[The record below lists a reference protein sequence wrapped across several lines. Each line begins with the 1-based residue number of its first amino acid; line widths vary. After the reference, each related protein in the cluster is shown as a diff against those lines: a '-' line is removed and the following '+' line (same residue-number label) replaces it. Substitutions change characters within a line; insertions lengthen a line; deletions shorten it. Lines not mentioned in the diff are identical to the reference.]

1 MKAGII
7 LSIICGLL
15 ITSCST
21 VRVVTDYDTKATFT
35 QYKTFAYFKPGVDK
49 VEISD
54 LDKRR
59 ILRSIDAVMQSRG
72 LKKSDTPDI
81 LVNISTEAEKNTYLY
96 PNNFGFG
103 FGWSPFWWGNNF
115 ANTYDVIEGTL
126 FIDLIDA
133 NKKELIWQG
142 IGSAPIVQQGP
153 EEKEE
158 RIYEIVSSIL
168 AKYPPVLKQ

>member
-1 MKAGII
+1 MGVRFI
-7 LSIICGLL
+7 LGIICGVLV
-15 ITSCST
+15 TACTT
-21 VRVVTDYDTKATFT
+21 VRVTTDYDTKASFT
-35 QYKTFAYFKPGVDK
+35 NYKTFAFFKPGIDD

-59 ILRSIDAVMQSRG
+59 ILRSIDTVMQLRG
-72 LKKSDTPDI
+72 LTKSETPDL

-142 IGSAPIVQQGP
+142 IGSAPLGQQTP
-153 EEKEE
+153 EDKEE
-158 RIYEIVSSIL
+158 RIYEIVASIL
-168 AKYPPVLKQ
+168 AKYPPTPK

>member
-1 MKAGII
+1 MKVRFILGII
-7 LSIICGLL
+7 SCLL
-15 ITSCST
+15 LTSCAT
-21 VRVVTDYDTKATFT
+21 VRVTTDYDTKASFN
-35 QYKTFAYFKPGVDK
+35 QYKTFAFFKPGIDQ

-59 ILRSIDAVMQSRG
+59 ILRSIDTVMRLKG
-72 LKKSDTPDI
+72 LTKSETPDV

-103 FGWSPFWWGNNF
+103 FGWSPFWWGNGF
-115 ANTYDVIEGTL
+115 MNTYDVIEGTL

-142 IGSAPIVQQGP
+142 VGSAPLVQQGP

-168 AKYPPVLKQ
+168 AKYPPTPK